1 MYFTREDIL
10 KIQKALLQLGIKDSE
25 FKTAQLPLQED
36 DTITIVQNNVNRK
49 VKISNIIGQFNIL
62 NRQDFINVSDMYDE
76 HYITI
81 SEAIK
86 LLPERKRKAG
96 LVITFQNTNGDW
108 QIYQFEG
115 TVDQFINDSYWKDLF
130 DFKYPIIDSVLPDEE
145 DLTLTYPDNSNNSF
159 IKLKD
164 KEYNL
169 DNFSGL
175 GKVILRKNIVEVE
188 DPTYGKIK
196 KNILYQDMINN
207 SNTIY
212 VIQYDFTL
220 GEDITIP
227 ENCILEFNG
236 GSLSGDNTIIGNNTC
251 ISANTIKILSTDITF
266 SGTWNIVSIY
276 PEWFGA
282 KGDGITDD
290 TNAIQK
296 AIDFLHDNTLR
307 DSYIRFRGRTY
318 PVTNIQ
324 LKAYVNLRGEG
335 IGSTVIKGISNQDVI
350 TIVDTNNISSIFDLS
365 IAGNDKNIGIN
376 IVGGENFG
384 DFDVLGGN
392 YTKKEYPNRLKLTN
406 IYNVTVYHCLTGIL
420 ASNNSV
426 GLFKISNID
435 ILYCDTCISGK
446 FIDGELSH
454 FNLGQSRI
462 GIDANFGNCRITNGK
477 VWFCSGKRETKNFS
491 EDYFAI
497 TIEGARNIIS
507 DIDLQDC
514 WCNGMLLKASSCLI
528 NNCIFDDAAY
538 ALDGLNTPEEA
549 HGTNLYSD
557 LVVTGTDNVF
567 SNIKFAFYKTHGV
580 RSRVLD
586 IIKNEGRNTF
596 INITNDGFRTDSV
609 IQGNP
614 IVPSNTTLLV
624 DKSDF
629 IADNTN
635 ITSSSYAKLNTIF
648 KGNNI
653 VLDFVMKT
661 LTNGKYPIAEITT
674 DIGLFYLYVKI
685 YKNNVYVYL
694 NQTNDDS
701 SVNWQY
707 ISTIDNSVDLL
718 NKHIR
723 VFFLS
728 YDSKNVSLIGV
739 VENEKYKIL
748 NYRYGGNNGSIK
760 LIKDIKF
767 VHTKDK
773 VTIESLMIGDA
784 NTYLACLYQTNY
796 TPKICITKYSEV
808 KPPSYNTGFA
818 FTQTQKQFEFD
829 IDLTKNTFNFSI
841 IDHHINRM
849 SPSIVTLYGNYY
861 NSVINIHAIQVM
873 YTLNTITLYYKDGK
887 IIVVLSSTHD
897 NLYVVNN
904 YYFIATMLR
913 QSTEDVS
920 ELTPITIEKASQEN
934 PLTNPLYDGQS
945 KFSSTDKKPAWWNG
959 TNWVNSDGAVYTVN
973 RSGTFAQKP
982 DASKIYVG
990 YRYFCT
996 DKQTTEGATDG
1007 IEIIHKGNN
1016 VWVDTLGRI
1025 VS

>member
-1 MYFTREDIL
+1 MVFTREDIL
-10 KIQKALLQLGIKDSE
+10 KIQNALLQLGRKDSE
-25 FKTAQLPLQED
+25 FKDANTPLNSNDE
-36 DTITIVQNNVNRK
+36 IAILQNGINKK
-49 VKISNIIGQFNIL
+49 VSINNLLSTLGLLKKD
-62 NRQDFINVSDMYDE
+62 DFINVSDRYDE
-76 HYITI
+76 YYIQL
-81 SEAIK
+81 SEAITIIAK
-86 LLPERKRKAG
+86 NKRKKG
-96 LVITFQNTNGDW
+96 LVITFQDLQGNW
-108 QIYQFEG
+108 KIYQFNGEIE
-115 TVDQFINDSYWKDLF
+115 DFIYTNYWKDLF
-130 DFKYPIIDSVLPDEE
+130 DFKYPIIDSILPDEE
-145 DLTLTYPDNSNNSF
+145 DLTLTYPDSNNNSF

-164 KEYNL
+164 KNFNPE
-169 DNFSGL
+169 NFSGL
-175 GKVILRKNIVEVE
+175 GRKYLRKNIVDGVN
-188 DPTYGKIK
+188 T
-196 KNILYQDMINN
+196 LTQSMMQAT
-207 SNTIY
+207 NTIY
-212 VIQYDFTL
+212 IIQYDFTL

-236 GSLSGDNTIIGNNTC
+236 GSLSGNNTIIGNNTC
-251 ISANTIKILSTDITF
+251 ISASTVKILNTNITF
-266 SGTWNIVSIY
+266 SGTWNIVNVY

-296 AIDFLHDNTLR
+296 TIDFLHDNTLR
-307 DSYIRFRGRTY
+307 DSYVRFRGRTY

-335 IGSTVIKGISNQDVI
+335 IGSTVIKGISDQDII

-376 IVGGENFG
+376 IIGGENFG
-384 DFDVLGGN
+384 EFGVLGGN
-392 YTKKEYPNRLKLTN
+392 YTKKEYPNRLKFTN

-420 ASNNSV
+420 ASGSSV

-435 ILYCDTCISGK
+435 ILYCDTCISGG

-454 FNLGQSRI
+454 FDLGQSRI
-462 GIDANFGNCRITNGK
+462 GIDAGFGNCRITNGK

-497 TIEGARNIIS
+497 TIAGARNIIS

-514 WCNGMLLKASSCLI
+514 WCNGMLLKASRCLI

-586 IIKNEGRNTF
+586 IIKNESRNTF
-596 INITNDGFRTDSV
+596 INITNDVFRTDAV

-624 DKSDF
+624 DNYNF
-629 IADNTN
+629 VTDNTN
-635 ITSSSYAKLNTIF
+635 IISSSYAKPNAIF
-648 KGNNI
+648 KGNSI
-653 VLDFVMKT
+653 VFDFVMKT

-674 DIGLFYLYVKI
+674 DIGPFYLYVKT
-685 YKNNVYVYL
+685 YQNNIYVYL
-694 NQTNDDS
+694 NQTNDDNS
-701 SVNWQY
+701 KNYQY
-707 ISTIDNSVDLL
+707 ISTTGTSMDLL

-728 YDSKNVSLIGV
+728 YGLKNVALIGV
-739 VENEKYKIL
+739 VEDEKYKIL
-748 NYRYGGNNGSIK
+748 NYRDGADNGYIK
-760 LIKDIKF
+760 LIKEIKF
-767 VHTKDK
+767 VHTKNK

-784 NTYLACLYQTNY
+784 NTYLSYLYQTNY

-808 KPPSYNTGFA
+808 KLSYDISFA
-818 FTQTQKQFEFD
+818 ATRSQQKFEFD
-829 IDLTKNTFNFSI
+829 IDLTNNTFNFSI
-841 IDHHINRM
+841 IDHHVNR
-849 SPSIVTLYGNYY
+849 SFPSIVTLYGNYY
-861 NSVINIHAIQVM
+861 NDVIQLHAIQVM
-873 YTLNTITLYYKDGK
+873 YSANNITLYYKDGK
-887 IIVVLSSTHD
+887 IIVVLSSTYD

-904 YYFIATMLR
+904 YGPITTIR

-934 PLTNPLYDGQS
+934 PLNNPLYNGQS
-945 KFSSTDKKPAWWNG
+945 KFSSTNKKPAWWDG
-959 TNWVNSDGAVYTVN
+959 TNWLNSDGAVYTVN

-1016 VWVDTLGRI
+1016 VWVDTLGRVI
-1025 VS
+1025 S